1 MGEQLMGAGGGLA
14 TRMGRARQVLEEK
27 KLGLTAHFYMDP
39 EVQGVLA
46 AAAAR
51 WPLISVSDS
60 LVMADAAV
68 RMADAGCTAVAVL
81 GVDFMSENVRAI
93 LDEAGHTDVQAS
105 APASSCESCLC
116 FAALRRLAMSGEQ
129 RVRERKESEAPLP
142 TCELENLGARAC
154 SACTSACDTASVC
167 MNV

>member
-1 MGEQLMGAGGGLA
+1 VAGREQTLVGEPPLRGTGFVSDARGCP
-14 TRMGRARQVLEEK
+14 RQVLEEK
-27 KLGLTAHFYMDP
+27 RLGVTAHFYMDP

-51 WPLISVSDS
+51 WPHISVSDS

-93 LDEAGHTDVQAS
+93 LDEAGHTDVQAR
-105 APASSCESCLC
+105 APASSCASCVRLQVLS
-116 FAALRRLAMSGEQ
+116 ALRRLT
-129 RVRERKESEAPLP
+129 V
-142 TCELENLGARAC
+142 
-154 SACTSACDTASVC
+154 
-167 MNV
+167 